1 MFKPLLALLLT
12 LFAWTSH
19 SASKPLFSPSEL
31 QNIEKLK
38 LDSRVFL
45 DQIVELK
52 KQDQNYFKHVLENT
66 SREDLA
72 ALKQFLPK
80 VLDLM
85 EKSEEAVWMKNTLD
99 KLSKE

>member
-1 MFKPLLALLLT
+1 
-12 LFAWTSH
+12 
-19 SASKPLFSPSEL
+19 
-31 QNIEKLK
+31 
-38 LDSRVFL
+38 
-45 DQIVELK
+45 
-52 KQDQNYFKHVLENT
+52 LENT

-72 ALKQFLPK
+72 ALKKFLPK